1 MLFNSV
7 RSDLLSA
14 RDQAQT
20 FLTESRRKPRV
31 VSSENLSVFGTELRY
46 AFLLLKTEK
55 EIIFFAALQWL
66 AIVVAYLCWVPMLDW
81 IPDSLWN
88 EAIAAHE
95 QNREEA
101 FTLIN
106 LALLGWSFLIVVMV
120 SYPLSLLNAAITVAH
135 YLRQSGQ
142 ESTVGRCLGLAFHNL
157 GKLWLFTAVDAW
169 ITVTAIADRLPR
181 KRGRRTA
188 VDELLYYAWKI
199 GTVGVLPAL
208 AAGKGFGQA
217 AQESFLLLKQE
228 PKRVIGI
235 RMGYSLLCW
244 IIGVVTY
251 VAAIL
256 YFVKFGDFRS
266 QANQIY
272 DFYVLMALPL
282 LLSVGVIMVMI
293 RPFYLIMIANVYT
306 GVAEVA
312 LPLNATQSEA
322 RGAQLINLV
331 ALFFSSFFAVL
342 IALTLLGDDTGLQA
356 WIESLAQ
363 QDLKALGRGR

>member
-1 MLFNSV
+1 
-7 RSDLLSA
+7 
-14 RDQAQT
+14 
-20 FLTESRRKPRV
+20 
-31 VSSENLSVFGTELRY
+31 
-46 AFLLLKTEK
+46 
-55 EIIFFAALQWL
+55 
-66 AIVVAYLCWVPMLDW
+66 
-81 IPDSLWN
+81 
-88 EAIAAHE
+88 
-95 QNREEA
+95 
-101 FTLIN
+101 
-106 LALLGWSFLIVVMV
+106 
-120 SYPLSLLNAAITVAH
+120 
-135 YLRQSGQ
+135 
-142 ESTVGRCLGLAFHNL
+142 
-157 GKLWLFTAVDAW
+157 
-169 ITVTAIADRLPR
+169 VTAIADRLPR